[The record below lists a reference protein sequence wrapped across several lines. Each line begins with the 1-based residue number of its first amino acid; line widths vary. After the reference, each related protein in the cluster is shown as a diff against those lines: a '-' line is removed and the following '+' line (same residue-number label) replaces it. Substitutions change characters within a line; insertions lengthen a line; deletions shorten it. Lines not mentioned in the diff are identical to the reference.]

1 MHTKARTLY
10 HWICGLL
17 LGSGN
22 AAGWLAGPESGAQA
36 TAWSVGLL
44 ILLGVVVR
52 AIGEIGRAFNTF
64 WEERERLKIK
74 LQAERDKAD
83 ETSLSAQLMHVR
95 ESLHN
100 LNNQANISN
109 LRHAAEA
116 DRLTKQLDITYEELH
131 AAREQI
137 RSLEERLAKPLARIA
152 VKQEAQGRQLAVNTQ
167 AIKDVAGASGV
178 MEAIRPPDDP
188 TDKG

>member
-1 MHTKARTLY
+1 MPGKARNLY
-10 HWICGLL
+10 HWVCGLL

-22 AAGWLAGPESGAQA
+22 AAGWLSGPDVGTRA
-36 TAWSVGLL
+36 TGWSVAGLV
-44 ILLGVVVR
+44 LLGLIVR
-52 AIGEIGRAFNTF
+52 TIGEVGRALNKF
-64 WEERERLKIK
+64 WEERELLKI
-74 LQAERDKAD
+74 QVQTARDKAD
-83 ETSLSAQLMHVR
+83 ETSLSAQLKHVR

-100 LNNQANISN
+100 LNNQANIAN

-116 DRLTKQLDITYEELH
+116 DRLTKHLDIATEELQL
-131 AAREQI
+131 ARDEIRELREQI
-137 RSLEERLAKPLARIA
+137 AQPMARIT
-152 VKQEAQGRQLAVNTQ
+152 VKQEVQAKKIEANAQ